1 MRCFVGRGLYDR
13 DRAAGDSFRI
23 LRKDELIFRMSR
35 VGGRKREREGGGN
48 GWIGSGAVFHEP
60 FAGMIN
66 ALPTPIPLPS
76 LLSLAV

>member
-1 MRCFVGRGLYDR
+1 M
-13 DRAAGDSFRI
+13 I

-35 VGGRKREREGGGN
+35 VGGRERDGGN

-76 LLSLAV
+76 LLSSRCNMCNSIPQERFLRISLIFSSA

>member
-1 MRCFVGRGLYDR
+1 M
-13 DRAAGDSFRI
+13 I

-35 VGGRKREREGGGN
+35 VGGRGRGREEGN

-76 LLSLAV
+76 LLSSRCNMCNFIPQERFLRISLIFSSA

>member
-1 MRCFVGRGLYDR
+1 M
-13 DRAAGDSFRI
+13 I

-35 VGGRKREREGGGN
+35 VGGRKRRGEEGN

-66 ALPTPIPLPS
+66 ALPTPIPPS
-76 LLSLAV
+76 FPSFFAV